1 MTEKEPFTPTN
12 DTSSAVEEAIPAGND
27 TPSPVEAAPS
37 GDKIPTLW
45 IILGVVIVL
54 LLIAGL
60 IVAVTLMI
68 NNPAQTETFR
78 DIMIIFMAFESLII
92 GLALIIML
100 IQLARLTNLLQYEIR
115 PILEATNETV
125 GSLRGTTQF
134 LSDNLVAPVVK
145 ANSSFAALRR
155 AIELFDFRR
164 PK

>member
-1 MTEKEPFTPTN
+1 MIEIETITP
-12 DTSSAVEEAIPAGND
+12 SND
-27 TPSPVEAAPS
+27 TPPPGDTVPS

-45 IILGVVIVL
+45 IVLGVVIVL
-54 LLIAGL
+54 LLIAG
-60 IVAVTLMI
+60 IIFAVNVMI

-78 DIMIIFMAFESLII
+78 DIMIIFMAFVFLFI
-92 GLALIIML
+92 GLALIIL
-100 IQLARLTNLLQYEIR
+100 LVQLARLTNLLQYEIR

-155 AIELFDFRR
+155 AIELFGFSR

>member
-1 MTEKEPFTPTN
+1 MTEIETITP
-12 DTSSAVEEAIPAGND
+12 SND
-27 TPSPVEAAPS
+27 TPPPGDTVPS

-45 IILGVVIVL
+45 IVLGVVIVL
-54 LLIAGL
+54 LLIAG
-60 IVAVTLMI
+60 IIFAVNVMI

-78 DIMIIFMAFESLII
+78 DIMIIFMAFVFLFI
-92 GLALIIML
+92 GLALIIL
-100 IQLARLTNLLQYEIR
+100 LVQLARLTNLLQYEIK

-155 AIELFDFRR
+155 AIELFGFSR

>member
-1 MTEKEPFTPTN
+1 MTEIEPITP
-12 DTSSAVEEAIPAGND
+12 SND
-27 TPSPVEAAPS
+27 TPPPSDTVPS

-45 IILGVVIVL
+45 IVLGVVIVL
-54 LLIAGL
+54 LLIAG
-60 IVAVTLMI
+60 IIFAVNVMI

-78 DIMIIFMAFESLII
+78 DIMIIFMAFVFLFI
-92 GLALIIML
+92 GLALIIL
-100 IQLARLTNLLQYEIR
+100 LVQLARLTNLLQYEIR

-155 AIELFDFRR
+155 AIELFGFSR

>member
-1 MTEKEPFTPTN
+1 MTEKEPLAPPN
-12 DTSSAVEEAIPAGND
+12 DTPFPDDANSLGND
-27 TPSPVEAAPS
+27 TPSSVEAVPS
-37 GDKIPTLW
+37 GNAVPTLW

-78 DIMIIFMAFESLII
+78 DIMIIFMAFEFLII

-125 GSLRGTTQF
+125 GSLRGTTKF

>member
-1 MTEKEPFTPTN
+1 MTEKDTLTPST
-12 DTSSAVEEAIPAGND
+12 DTSS
-27 TPSPVEAAPS
+27 PVEDAPS
-37 GDKIPTLW
+37 GDKIPTIW
-45 IILGVVIVL
+45 IVLGVVIVL
-54 LLIAGL
+54 LLIAGI
-60 IVAVTLMI
+60 IVAATVMVQ
-68 NNPAQTETFR
+68 NPAQTETFR

-100 IQLARLTNLLQYEIR
+100 VQLARLTNLLQYEIR

-125 GSLRGTTQF
+125 GSLRGTTKF

>member
-1 MTEKEPFTPTN
+1 MTEKAPFTPSNGTSSPIETDPSDN
-12 DTSSAVEEAIPAGND
+12 DTSS
-27 TPSPVEAAPS
+27 PVEAIPS

-45 IILGVVIVL
+45 IVLGVVLVL
-54 LLIAGL
+54 LLIAG
-60 IVAVTLMI
+60 IIIAVNAMI
-68 NNPAQTETFR
+68 NNPAQTETLR
-78 DIMIIFMAFESLII
+78 DIMIIFMAFVSLIT
-92 GLALIIML
+92 GLALVIL
-100 IQLARLTNLLQYEIR
+100 LVQLARLTNLLQYEIR
-115 PILEATNETV
+115 PILEATNETI

>member
-1 MTEKEPFTPTN
+1 MTEIEPITP
-12 DTSSAVEEAIPAGND
+12 SND
-27 TPSPVEAAPS
+27 TPPPGDTVPS

-45 IILGVVIVL
+45 IVLGVVIVL
-54 LLIAGL
+54 LLIAG
-60 IVAVTLMI
+60 IIFAVNVMI

-78 DIMIIFMAFESLII
+78 DIMIIFMAFVFLFI
-92 GLALIIML
+92 GLALIIL
-100 IQLARLTNLLQYEIR
+100 LVQLARLTNLLQYEIR

-155 AIELFDFRR
+155 AIELFGFRR

>member
-1 MTEKEPFTPTN
+1 MSEIEPITPSN
-12 DTSSAVEEAIPAGND
+12 DTSSPVEAVPSGND
-27 TPSPVEAAPS
+27 TSSPVEAAPP
-37 GDKIPTLW
+37 GDKIPTIW
-45 IILGVVIVL
+45 IILGVAVVL
-54 LLIAGL
+54 LLIAGT
-60 IVAVTLMI
+60 IYAVNVMI

-78 DIMIIFMAFESLII
+78 DIMIIFMAFVFLFI
-92 GLALIIML
+92 GLALIIL
-100 IQLARLTNLLQYEIR
+100 LVQLARLTNLLQYEIR

-155 AIELFDFRR
+155 AIELFGFSR

>member
-1 MTEKEPFTPTN
+1 MSEIEPITPSN
-12 DTSSAVEEAIPAGND
+12 DTS
-27 TPSPVEAAPS
+27 SPVEAAPA

-54 LLIAGL
+54 LLIAG
-60 IVAVTLMI
+60 IIFAVNVMI

-78 DIMIIFMAFESLII
+78 DIMIIFMAFVSIVT
-92 GLALIIML
+92 GLALVIL
-100 IQLARLTNLLQYEIR
+100 LVQLARLTNLLQYEIR

-134 LSDNLVAPVVK
+134 LSDNLVTPVVK

-155 AIELFDFRR
+155 AIELFGFRH

>member
-1 MTEKEPFTPTN
+1 MTEN
-12 DTSSAVEEAIPAGND
+12 DTFAPPNNTS
-27 TPSPVEAAPS
+27 TPVEVAPS
-37 GDKIPTLW
+37 VDQIPRIW
-45 IILGVVIVL
+45 IILGVVFFL
-54 LLIAGL
+54 LLIAGIL
-60 IVAVTLMI
+60 IAVNAMVA
-68 NNPAQTETFR
+68 NPAQTETFR

-100 IQLARLTNLLQYEIR
+100 VQLARLTNLLQYEIR

-125 GSLRGTTQF
+125 SSLRGTSKF

>member
-1 MTEKEPFTPTN
+1 MTEIEPITP
-12 DTSSAVEEAIPAGND
+12 SND
-27 TPSPVEAAPS
+27 TPPPGDTVPS

-45 IILGVVIVL
+45 IVLGVVIVL
-54 LLIAGL
+54 LLIAG
-60 IVAVTLMI
+60 IIFAVNVMI

-78 DIMIIFMAFESLII
+78 DIMIIFMAFVFLFI
-92 GLALIIML
+92 GLALIIL
-100 IQLARLTNLLQYEIR
+100 LVQLARLTNLLQYEIR

-155 AIELFDFRR
+155 AIELFGFSR

>member
-1 MTEKEPFTPTN
+1 MAENDTLPPLN
-12 DTSSAVEEAIPAGND
+12 DTSSPVETVAAGN
-27 TPSPVEAAPS
+27 
-37 GDKIPTLW
+37 KIPTIW
-45 IILGVVIVL
+45 IILGVVFFL
-54 LLIAGL
+54 LLVAGI
-60 IVAVTLMI
+60 IVAVTVMVK
-68 NNPAQTETFR
+68 NPAQTETFR

-100 IQLARLTNLLQYEIR
+100 VQLARLTNLLQYEIR

-125 GSLRGTTQF
+125 SSLRGTSKF

>member
-1 MTEKEPFTPTN
+1 MTEN
-12 DTSSAVEEAIPAGND
+12 DTFAPPNNTS
-27 TPSPVEAAPS
+27 TPVEVAPS
-37 GDKIPTLW
+37 VDQIPRIW
-45 IILGVVIVL
+45 IILGVVFFL
-54 LLIAGL
+54 LLIAG
-60 IVAVTLMI
+60 IIIAVNAMVA
-68 NNPAQTETFR
+68 NPAQTETFR

-100 IQLARLTNLLQYEIR
+100 VQLARLTNLLQYEIR

-125 GSLRGTTQF
+125 SSLRGTSKF

>member
-1 MTEKEPFTPTN
+1 MTEN
-12 DTSSAVEEAIPAGND
+12 DTSTPINNTSLPDEATPAEN
-27 TPSPVEAAPS
+27 
-37 GDKIPTLW
+37 KIPTLW
-45 IILGVVIVL
+45 IVLGVVFVL
-54 LLIAGL
+54 LLIAG
-60 IVAVTLMI
+60 IIIAVNAMI

-78 DIMIIFMAFESLII
+78 DIMIIFMAFVSII
-92 GLALIIML
+92 TGLALVIL
-100 IQLARLTNLLQYEIR
+100 LVQLARLTNLLQYEIR

-155 AIELFDFRR
+155 GIELFDFRR

>member
-1 MTEKEPFTPTN
+1 MSEIEPITPSN
-12 DTSSAVEEAIPAGND
+12 DTSSPVETIPSGND
-27 TPSPVEAAPS
+27 TSSPVEAAPP

-54 LLIAGL
+54 LLIAG
-60 IVAVTLMI
+60 IIFAVNVMI
-68 NNPAQTETFR
+68 NNPSQTETFR
-78 DIMIIFMAFESLII
+78 DIMIIFMAFVFLFI
-92 GLALIIML
+92 GFALTIL
-100 IQLARLTNLLQYEIR
+100 LVQLARLTNLLQYEIR

-155 AIELFDFRR
+155 AFELFDFRR
-164 PK
+164 PN

>member
-1 MTEKEPFTPTN
+1 MAEKDTLTPPN
-12 DTSSAVEEAIPAGND
+12 NTSA
-27 TPSPVEAAPS
+27 PVEVVPE
-37 GDKIPTLW
+37 GNKISTMW
-45 IILGVVIVL
+45 IVLGVVIVL
-54 LLIAGL
+54 LLIAGT
-60 IVAVTLMI
+60 IFAVTVMVQ
-68 NNPAQTETFR
+68 NPVQTETFR
-78 DIMIIFMAFESLII
+78 DIMIIFMAFVSIII

-100 IQLARLTNLLQYEIR
+100 VQLARLTNLLQYEIR

-125 GSLRGTTQF
+125 SSLRGTSKF

>member
-1 MTEKEPFTPTN
+1 MTEIETITP
-12 DTSSAVEEAIPAGND
+12 SND
-27 TPSPVEAAPS
+27 TPPPGDTVPS

-45 IILGVVIVL
+45 IVLGVVIVL
-54 LLIAGL
+54 LLIAG
-60 IVAVTLMI
+60 IIFAVNVMI

-78 DIMIIFMAFESLII
+78 DIMIIFMAFVFLFI
-92 GLALIIML
+92 GLALIIL
-100 IQLARLTNLLQYEIR
+100 LVQLARLTNLLQYEIR

-155 AIELFDFRR
+155 AIELFGFSR

>member
-1 MTEKEPFTPTN
+1 MTEKEPFTPAN
-12 DTSSAVEEAIPAGND
+12 DTSSPVEEAIPSGTD
-27 TPSPVEAAPS
+27 TSPSVDTAPA

-54 LLIAGL
+54 LLIVGL
-60 IVAVTLMI
+60 IVAVTVMI

-92 GLALIIML
+92 GLALVIML
-100 IQLARLTNLLQYEIR
+100 VQLARLTNLLQYEIR

-134 LSDNLVAPVVK
+134 LSDNLVTPVVK
-145 ANSSFAALRR
+145 ASSSFAALRR
-155 AIELFDFRR
+155 AIELFGFSR

>member
-1 MTEKEPFTPTN
+1 MTEKDTFTPPN
-12 DTSSAVEEAIPAGND
+12 NTS
-27 TPSPVEAAPS
+27 TPVEAAPS
-37 GDKIPTLW
+37 SNKISTMWLV
-45 IILGVVIVL
+45 LGVVIVL
-54 LLIAGL
+54 LLIAG
-60 IVAVTLMI
+60 IIFAVNVMVK
-68 NNPAQTETFR
+68 NPVQTETFR

-100 IQLARLTNLLQYEIR
+100 VQLARLTNLLQYEIR

-125 GSLRGTTQF
+125 SSLRGTSKF